1 MGLHFVVVQHR
12 SQAQRV
18 VFESFVCVGVVI
30 LLVLMRQA
38 RAGVEVAG
46 ENDDWLALEGVLLG
60 EGGGQAVD
68 VTQQL
73 ADLAGAEPFSFGT
86 FRRLSLLLL
95 LIE

>member
-1 MGLHFVVVQHR
+1 M
-12 SQAQRV
+12 

-60 EGGGQAVD
+60 EGDGQAVD
-68 VTQQL
+68 VAKQL
-73 ADLAGAEPFSFGT
+73 AYLAGAEPFSFGT
-86 FRRLSLLLL
+86 FCCLLLL